1 LQRGAAALKEPQR
14 KPKFCN
20 GLRQVL
26 SVLNYVEPLSKR
38 PKRQARPDFAALG
51 AAANLA
57 AAFFET
63 CRRVV
68 RVKLPRPRAVGFV
81 VASLLAAAA
90 GATLPASA
98 HHSLAPYDV
107 EQSLHFSGVV
117 ESLRMENP
125 HIALTL
131 TVTKGDGTRS
141 TVNFVE
147 GVPAGRLERMGLK
160 PSDIA
165 VGKAIR
171 AVGAP
176 RYDDSS
182 RYYLKAIILPD
193 GRRFTFAD

>member
-1 LQRGAAALKEPQR
+1 VVSETSG
-14 KPKFCN
+14 
-20 GLRQVL
+20 
-26 SVLNYVEPLSKR
+26 VE
-38 PKRQARPDFAALG
+38 
-51 AAANLA
+51 
-57 AAFFET
+57 
-63 CRRVV
+63 RVNP
-68 RVKLPRPRAVGFV
+68 PRPRAARFV
-81 VASLLAAAA
+81 AARLLAVAASA
-90 GATLPASA
+90 ALPAGA

-107 EQSLHFSGVV
+107 EQSLYFSGVV

-131 TVTKGDGTRS
+131 TVTKGDGTRA

-147 GVPAGRLERMGLK
+147 GAPAGRLELMGLK
-160 PSDIA
+160 ASDIA

-176 RYDDSS
+176 RHDDSS